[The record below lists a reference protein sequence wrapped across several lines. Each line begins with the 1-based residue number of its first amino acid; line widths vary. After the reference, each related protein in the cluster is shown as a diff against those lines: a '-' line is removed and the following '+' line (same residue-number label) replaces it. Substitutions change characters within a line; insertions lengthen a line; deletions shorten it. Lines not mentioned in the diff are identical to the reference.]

1 MFLRSV
7 VGSAPLPHFFA
18 PQSLTLDAPFYGGT
32 KEFGSLKNK
41 KKREKE
47 NSPPTIGIR
56 LNFSRWGRWEV
67 GGGEERGGGD
77 ALQRRVP
84 SRQKHPPHA
93 CPWHCAAISAPLCT
107 NLQRFPHVLPPKSAA
122 SSFWG
127 GVLEVEGERWWWW
140 GGESDRLFQARRQNA
155 PPRRWLLGA
164 FLPSKGHFLRVFLL
178 LSGPNLC

>member
-67 GGGEERGGGD
+67 GGGGRRGGEGTLCKGESRAAKSIHPTRVRGTALLSVLPSVQTFSVSLTFFHPNQQPHHFGGVCWRWRGRGGGG
-77 ALQRRVP
+77 
-84 SRQKHPPHA
+84 
-93 CPWHCAAISAPLCT
+93 
-107 NLQRFPHVLPPKSAA
+107 
-122 SSFWG
+122 G
-127 GVLEVEGERWWWW
+127 GVNLIGYSRR
-140 GGESDRLFQARRQNA
+140 GGRTHRLGDGF
-155 PPRRWLLGA
+155 
-164 FLPSKGHFLRVFLL
+164 
-178 LSGPNLC
+178 